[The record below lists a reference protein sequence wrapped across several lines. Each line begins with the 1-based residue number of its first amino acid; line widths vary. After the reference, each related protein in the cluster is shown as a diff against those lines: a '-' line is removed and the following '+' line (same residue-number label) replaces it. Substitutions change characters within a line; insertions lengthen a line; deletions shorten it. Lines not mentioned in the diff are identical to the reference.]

1 MNFISVG
8 YGNIIN
14 IDRLIAIMSS
24 NSAPARRLIT
34 EARANGLCI
43 DTTMGRRTKAI
54 LVMDSAHVIMS
65 ALHVATLSQR
75 IQAVNNGTPQDIADE
90 KFDEAPDD
98 GDEEGEDD

>member
-14 IDRLIAIMSS
+14 IDRLVAIMSS

-54 LVMDSAHVIMS
+54 LVMDSSHVILS

-75 IQAVNNGTPQDIADE
+75 IQAVNNGTPEAIADE
-90 KFDEAPDD
+90 KFDDEPDA
-98 GDEEGEDD
+98 GEEGEDD